1 MRFVRN
7 RSRFG
12 MASESIPVFLMP
24 SNMAYRLPPSMPS
37 LNPTIWIQ
45 EALAMK
51 ILQRC
56 GDQEFLWLLLAL
68 IAMAVWVTNAWA
80 SSLLSVE

>member
-1 MRFVRN
+1 
-7 RSRFG
+7 
-12 MASESIPVFLMP
+12 
-24 SNMAYRLPPSMPS
+24 
-37 LNPTIWIQ
+37 
-45 EALAMK
+45 MK